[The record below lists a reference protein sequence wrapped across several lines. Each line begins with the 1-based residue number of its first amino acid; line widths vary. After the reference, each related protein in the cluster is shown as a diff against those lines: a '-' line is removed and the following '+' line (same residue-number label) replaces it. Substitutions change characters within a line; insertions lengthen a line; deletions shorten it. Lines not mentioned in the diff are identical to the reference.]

1 MRFYDR
7 ENEIEYLQKVWSQ
20 AEDAAR
26 FTVLTGR
33 RRIGKTSLVLKAY
46 QGTPMLYFFVARKSE
61 SDLCEA
67 YLTEIERVL
76 GMPLMGRVGSFAEVF
91 ECLMKLS
98 TQQRFTLFIDE
109 FQEFYRVN
117 KSVFSEMQRI
127 WDLYEKDSHINLV
140 VCGSVFSMMQ
150 KIFRNKKEPLYGRC
164 TGELKVR
171 PFAPSVLKKIL
182 SDYRPDYS
190 CEDLLA
196 LFSFTGGVAK
206 YVQLLVDD
214 KALTKEDMIRSIVSP
229 NSTFLY
235 EGKNNLIEGFGK
247 DYGIYF
253 SILSCIARGTNTRAA
268 IEDVVRREIGGYI
281 SNLENDYEL
290 ISKRQPLFEK
300 STTKNVRYEIND
312 VFYTF
317 WFRFFFKY
325 SHILEIENYAK
336 VREIIERDYETFS
349 GWMLE
354 RYFHSKLVEEGTCTR
369 LGRWW
374 DRKGYNE
381 IDLIAE
387 DELEKLVAFYEIKRN
402 AERADLEV
410 LHEKVVNMTAA
421 THAYNGYVVTHKV
434 LSMEDM

>member
-150 KIFRNKKEPLYGRC
+150 KIFRNKKEPLYGR
-164 TGELKVR
+164 
-171 PFAPSVLKKIL
+171 
-182 SDYRPDYS
+182 
-190 CEDLLA
+190 
-196 LFSFTGGVAK
+196 
-206 YVQLLVDD
+206 
-214 KALTKEDMIRSIVSP
+214 
-229 NSTFLY
+229 
-235 EGKNNLIEGFGK
+235 
-247 DYGIYF
+247 
-253 SILSCIARGTNTRAA
+253 
-268 IEDVVRREIGGYI
+268 
-281 SNLENDYEL
+281 
-290 ISKRQPLFEK
+290 
-300 STTKNVRYEIND
+300 
-312 VFYTF
+312 
-317 WFRFFFKY
+317 
-325 SHILEIENYAK
+325 
-336 VREIIERDYETFS
+336 
-349 GWMLE
+349 
-354 RYFHSKLVEEGTCTR
+354 
-369 LGRWW
+369 
-374 DRKGYNE
+374 
-381 IDLIAE
+381 
-387 DELEKLVAFYEIKRN
+387 
-402 AERADLEV
+402 
-410 LHEKVVNMTAA
+410 
-421 THAYNGYVVTHKV
+421 
-434 LSMEDM
+434 